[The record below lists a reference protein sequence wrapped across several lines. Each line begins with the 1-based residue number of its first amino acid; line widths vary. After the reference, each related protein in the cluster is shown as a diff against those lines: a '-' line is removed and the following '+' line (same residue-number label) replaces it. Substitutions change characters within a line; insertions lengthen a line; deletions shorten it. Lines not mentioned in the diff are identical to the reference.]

1 MTDASPLRP
10 ESLVVRADGF
20 LCPQTGAVVPQI
32 HTSSTY
38 ARDDVDYAQIGGRGY
53 SRDDNPSYE
62 VVERVLAQLEEGAA
76 AKLFA
81 SGMAAVAAV
90 FQSLS
95 PGDHVVV
102 SREAYFGTPK
112 WLREWGIPWG
122 LDVTFA
128 DTTDLTALSRAVRP
142 GATRLVFVETPA
154 NPSWCVTDI
163 AGAAEIAR
171 RAGARLVVDNTSA
184 TPVLTR
190 PLGLGADL
198 VVHSATKY
206 LNGHTDVVAGAVVTA
221 TEDAFWE
228 RIGRL
233 RFLAGAVLGPFEAW
247 LLLRGMR
254 TLFVRVRQACASA
267 LSIAEHF
274 ADHPAVA
281 QVCYPGLPAFP
292 GHAVAARQMTGGFG
306 GMLSLR
312 LAGGEAATLKAIK
325 RCRVFIRA
333 TSLGGV
339 ESLIEHRA
347 TIEGDD
353 SDVPADLLRLSVGC
367 EALDDLIA
375 DLEFALSL

>member
-1 MTDASPLRP
+1 MTDAPSLRP

-20 LCPQTGAVVPQI
+20 LCPHTGAVVPQI

-38 ARDDVDYAQIGGRGY
+38 ARNDVDYEQIGGRGY
-53 SRDDNPSYE
+53 SRDDNPTYE
-62 VVERVLAQLEEGAA
+62 VVERVLAQLEEGKA

-81 SGMAAVAAV
+81 SGMAAIAAV
-90 FQSLS
+90 FQSLA

-112 WLREWGIPWG
+112 WLREWGMAWG

-128 DTTDLTALSRAVRP
+128 DTYDLNVLAASVRP

-154 NPSWCVTDI
+154 NPTWRITDI
-163 AGAAEIAR
+163 SGAADIAH
-171 RAGARLVVDNTSA
+171 RAGALLVVDNTSA
-184 TPVLTR
+184 TPVLTQ
-190 PLGLGADL
+190 PLSLGADL

-206 LNGHTDVVAGAVVTA
+206 LNGHTDIVAGAVVTA
-221 TEDAFWE
+221 AEDDFWE

-254 TLFVRVRQACASA
+254 TLFIRVRQASASA
-267 LSIAEHF
+267 QAIAEHF
-274 ADHPAVA
+274 AGHRAVK
-281 QVCYPGLPAFP
+281 QVCYPGLPDFP
-292 GHAVAARQMTGGFG
+292 GHAAAVRQMTGGFG

-312 LAGGEAATLKAIK
+312 LAGGEDATLHAIK

-353 SDVPADLLRLSVGC
+353 SDVPSDLLRLSVGC
-367 EALDDLIA
+367 EALDDLID

>member
-1 MTDASPLRP
+1 
-10 ESLVVRADGF
+10 
-20 LCPQTGAVVPQI
+20 
-32 HTSSTY
+32 
-38 ARDDVDYAQIGGRGY
+38 
-53 SRDDNPSYE
+53 
-62 VVERVLAQLEEGAA
+62 
-76 AKLFA
+76 
-81 SGMAAVAAV
+81 MAAVAAV

-102 SREAYFGTPK
+102 SHEAYFGTPK

-128 DTTDLTALSRAVRP
+128 DTADLTALAKAVRP
-142 GATRLVFVETPA
+142 EVTRMIFVETPA
-154 NPSWCVTDI
+154 NPSWRVTDI
-163 AGAAEIAR
+163 AGAADVAH
-171 RAGARLVVDNTSA
+171 RAGAILVVDNTSA

-190 PLGLGADL
+190 PLSLGADL

-206 LNGHTDVVAGAVVTA
+206 LNGHTDVVAGAVVTKA
-221 TEDAFWE
+221 EDAFWE
-228 RIGRL
+228 KVGRL
-233 RFLAGAVLGPFEAW
+233 RFLAGAVMGPFETW

-267 LSIAEHF
+267 QAIAEHF
-274 ADHPAVA
+274 AGHPAVA

-292 GHAVAARQMTGGFG
+292 GHAVAARQMSGGFG
-306 GMLSLR
+306 GMLSFR
-312 LAGGEAATLKAIK
+312 LAGGEDAALKAIK

-347 TIEGDD
+347 TIEGED
-353 SDVPADLLRLSVGC
+353 SDVPPDLLRLSVGC